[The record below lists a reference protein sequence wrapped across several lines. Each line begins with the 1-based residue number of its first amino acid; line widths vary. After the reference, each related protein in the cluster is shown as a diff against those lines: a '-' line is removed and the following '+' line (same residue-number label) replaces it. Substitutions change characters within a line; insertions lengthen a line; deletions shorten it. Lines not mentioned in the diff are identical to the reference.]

1 MKKIFKI
8 DITLY
13 ILGFLTAIT
22 GFCFHIAGHG
32 TNHHVWAIWAYV
44 HTICSVAFVVFL
56 VQHLRTHKAWMRSLK
71 KSPLDRRRKIVL
83 TLGAF
88 AIAVACTGLMLLAIK
103 GANSHVG
110 LWHYRLGIILTMM
123 SIGHAS
129 KRHSILRK
137 AIKNK

>member
-13 ILGFLTAIT
+13 VLGILTAVT
-22 GFCFHIAGHG
+22 GFCFHAAGHG
-32 TNHHVWAIWAYV
+32 ADHHVWAVWAYV
-44 HTICSVAFVVFL
+44 HTICSIAFVVFL
-56 VQHLRTHKAWMRSLK
+56 VWHLTTHKAWMKNLR

-88 AIAVACTGLMLLAIK
+88 ALAVAGTGIMLLAIK
-103 GANSHVG
+103 GANSPVG
-110 LWHYRLGIILTMM
+110 LWHYRLGIILTLM
-123 SIGHAS
+123 SIGHVS

-137 AIKNK
+137 AIKSK